1 MTEGTLFS
9 AKTVE
14 EAVAEGLR
22 SLGLQ
27 QSQVDIEVVSRG
39 SRGLFGIGSEPA
51 QVRITPRR
59 SAAPAA
65 PATPV
70 APATPAASTT
80 PAAPPAAPAAPA
92 APVTPPAA
100 PPVPAQTAETLPQT
114 APQTAP
120 FQAQE
125 RIKPTLSSAG
135 NDVRRSTDEGDAGDG
150 DEDKGSDQ
158 QDGEPR
164 EEASEEELAALAVE
178 LLTETVRLM
187 GFEASISASWQEP
200 DADNDD
206 RYLLLDLEGRDLG
219 ALIGRRGETLGNL
232 QYLLRLMVNQRLHQ
246 WKNIVVD
253 VEQYRQHRAE
263 HLMQLAQRSAEQVA
277 KSGRPLSLEPMPSNE
292 RRIIHLALRDH
303 ALVYTESSGEGERRK
318 IQILPRSR
326 TGV

>member
-22 SLGLQ
+22 SLGLA
-27 QSQVDIEVVSRG
+27 QSQVDIEIVSRG

-59 SAAPAA
+59 QASGGGATSPTPAGGEQQVPVQP
-65 PATPV
+65 PAQPPV
-70 APATPAASTT
+70 APPVVPPV
-80 PAAPPAAPAAPA
+80 PAAPPP
-92 APVTPPAA
+92 PVTTDTPA
-100 PPVPAQTAETLPQT
+100 ELPKQS
-114 APQTAP
+114 AAV
-120 FQAQE
+120 QAQE
-125 RIKPTLSSAG
+125 FSRQPVGSTNSSMRGAA
-135 NDVRRSTDEGDAGDG
+135 DEVDAIDAGDA
-150 DEDKGSDQ
+150 DEDAETSLAQ
-158 QDGEPR
+158 EDGE
-164 EEASEEELAALAVE
+164 AGEEELAALAVE

-187 GFEASISASWQEP
+187 GFEASVSASWQEP

-206 RYLLLDLEGRDLG
+206 RYLLLDLHGRDLG

-263 HLMQLAQRSAEQVA
+263 HLMQLALRSADQVA
-277 KSGRPLSLEPMPSNE
+277 KSGRPLSLEPMPPNE

-318 IQILPRSR
+318 IQILPRTRS
-326 TGV
+326 GA